1 MFYDPELD
9 DQDQNW
15 VNKQRKTCKKIVT
28 PVKSSALKSILKSTT
43 ETKSTENNS
52 KDESK
57 TIYADAVTDAI
68 LNCPCCMTTLCM
80 DSQRHETFKTQ
91 YRAMFVS
98 NCKINKEEQ
107 LKYPKEKIDSNAMSS
122 KKFRKKKS
130 NIPNFKSD
138 KQCLSE
144 SKQEGQDYD
153 IFKSVMCEICNTE
166 VGVYEEKEEIYHF
179 FNVLT
184 SHS

>member
-1 MFYDPELD
+1 MD

-28 PVKSSALKSILKSTT
+28 PVKNTTLKSILKPNPDG
-43 ETKSTENNS
+43 NNI
-52 KDESK
+52 KKEDMNNLESK
-57 TIYADAVTDAI
+57 ITYADAVTDAI

-80 DSQRHETFKTQ
+80 DSQRHDKYKTQ

-98 NCKINKEEQ
+98 NCKINQDEL
-107 LKYPKEKIDSNAMSS
+107 LKYPKEEFESQALNAKKMRKNKSKAQSVSNEAKEKM
-122 KKFRKKKS
+122 
-130 NIPNFKSD
+130 
-138 KQCLSE
+138 E
-144 SKQEGQDYD
+144 SKTGEQDFD
-153 IFKSVMCEICNTE
+153 IFRPVMCQICCTE
-166 VGVYEEKEEIYHF
+166 VGVYEESEEIYHF